1 MEYGAACLITTVG
14 EVHQTSGR
22 EIAEALTALRKDSSG
37 AERRSWS
44 ASIPVLA
51 GVLHRAGLDELTLLL
66 EYETPAGGRI
76 DALLLGERRDTG
88 RPLVLVI
95 ELKQWSSIG
104 ENTAGWASRVLVPI
118 SAGGCYEDRLH
129 PVQQTLTYAKHL
141 RENHSSIEG
150 GRMEVQCRQFL
161 HNFEHKEQLFQG
173 KYEAY
178 RSLQNETYGKGEEER
193 LAEDLKALFSA
204 RPRPDVAER
213 FLTGTYVLGQIGMDA
228 LRRALSRQENAV
240 MLDDQVEVNRMICD
254 ELNGLRNE
262 AYPPKL
268 VVISGPPGTGKTVV
282 GMHIL
287 YAYCLQYGAT
297 GRNNGGGIF
306 ALPRSRTLSQVIEG
320 GSGVAPVYLEQ
331 VPRGRD
337 LVVADEAHRIEN
349 LDAAMTSLFERARMV
364 VVLQDDRQR
373 IRLTEEG
380 TQERFEGFAREHGIE
395 LLSCS
400 LATQKRAGYLGS
412 YVSDLD
418 ELLYEGRNEPI
429 RRSSRLELRCWDAL
443 LDLDRH
449 LGELQRQGRHVKWY
463 APYCWHWSGSV
474 LNRDIVI
481 RTREGVFQKAWN
493 PKNGQYAW
501 YRGEQKQDLDQ
512 VGCIYTAQGLE
523 FDDTGVIW
531 WKDLRWDGES
541 QTWRTDLDESWDRQF
556 VSSIVEYFGGRLEG
570 GRPPWRVRYEDRQM
584 SMAEFLRDS
593 QADQDAILELMLNTY
608 RVLLT
613 RAKSSVHIW
622 FADPATREHVRTVM
636 RI

>member
-104 ENTAGWASRVLVPI
+104 ENTVGWASRVLVPI

-297 GRNNGGGIF
+297 E
-306 ALPRSRTLSQVIEG
+306 PH
-320 GSGVAPVYLEQ
+320 PV
-331 VPRGRD
+331 PGD
-337 LVVADEAHRIEN
+337 
-349 LDAAMTSLFERARMV
+349 
-364 VVLQDDRQR
+364 
-373 IRLTEEG
+373 
-380 TQERFEGFAREHGIE
+380 
-395 LLSCS
+395 
-400 LATQKRAGYLGS
+400 
-412 YVSDLD
+412 
-418 ELLYEGRNEPI
+418 
-429 RRSSRLELRCWDAL
+429 
-443 LDLDRH
+443 
-449 LGELQRQGRHVKWY
+449 
-463 APYCWHWSGSV
+463 
-474 LNRDIVI
+474 
-481 RTREGVFQKAWN
+481 
-493 PKNGQYAW
+493 
-501 YRGEQKQDLDQ
+501 
-512 VGCIYTAQGLE
+512 
-523 FDDTGVIW
+523 
-531 WKDLRWDGES
+531 
-541 QTWRTDLDESWDRQF
+541 
-556 VSSIVEYFGGRLEG
+556 
-570 GRPPWRVRYEDRQM
+570 
-584 SMAEFLRDS
+584 
-593 QADQDAILELMLNTY
+593 
-608 RVLLT
+608 
-613 RAKSSVHIW
+613 
-622 FADPATREHVRTVM
+622 
-636 RI
+636 